1 MAGRPSPVDPVVVGR
16 PSPVDPAVVGRR
28 ASRAPRG
35 VALAPSVA
43 AIRVAVRRALADLSA
58 DGPVLVACSGGADS
72 LALAVATA
80 FVASRLGRP
89 AGLVTVDHGLQAGS
103 AERAAAVAGWAGRV
117 GFDPVEAV
125 PVTVAGRPG
134 GPEAAARQ
142 ARYQA
147 LADVAR
153 RHGAAA
159 VLLGHTRDDQAETVL
174 LALARGAGPRGLA
187 GMPARRDLA
196 GVPLLRPLLDVTREQ
211 TRSACAALGLT
222 PWEDPHNTDPSY
234 ARARVRADVLPA
246 LVAALGAGVLDN
258 LARTARLLA
267 ADTAALD
274 DLAAAALATPPTR
287 PDVPPCDEHRPAG
300 ARSEGRRSEGLP
312 PAGSR
317 TDEPPPDG
325 FPGDGG
331 WSEGSS
337 FDRPGV
343 RDGGGLSVV
352 ALAGLPGAVRSRVL
366 HAWAREL
373 GAPPGALS
381 HRHVDALD
389 ALVTAWRGQGAT
401 ALPGGVRVGRRGG
414 RLLPVD

>member
-1 MAGRPSPVDPVVVGR
+1 MA
-16 PSPVDPAVVGRR
+16 AV
-28 ASRAPRG
+28 
-35 VALAPSVA
+35 
-43 AIRVAVRRALADLSA
+43 RVAVRRALAGLPPA
-58 DGPVLVACSGGADS
+58 GPVLVACSGGADS
-72 LALAVATA
+72 LALAAATA

-147 LADVAR
+147 LTAAAR
-153 RHGAAA
+153 RHGAVA

-187 GMPARRDLA
+187 GMPARRELA
-196 GVPLLRPLLDVTREQ
+196 GVPLLRPLLDVTRAQ
-211 TRSACAALGLT
+211 TRDACGALGLT
-222 PWEDPHNTDPSY
+222 PWQDPHNTDPSY
-234 ARARVRADVLPA
+234 ARARVRADALPA
-246 LVAALGAGVLDN
+246 LVAALGDGVVDN
-258 LARTARLLA
+258 LARTARMLA

-274 DLAAAALATPPTR
+274 DLAAAALGAPQSR
-287 PDVPPCDEHRPAG
+287 PD
-300 ARSEGRRSEGLP
+300 
-312 PAGSR
+312 GS
-317 TDEPPPDG
+317 
-325 FPGDGG
+325 
-331 WSEGSS
+331 
-337 FDRPGV
+337 PGV
-343 RDGGGLSVV
+343 RDGGGLSVP
-352 ALAGLPGAVRSRVL
+352 ALAGLPGAVRGRVL

-389 ALVTAWRGQGAT
+389 ALVTAWRGQGPT
-401 ALPGGVRVGRRGG
+401 ALPGGVRVGRRDG
-414 RLLPVD
+414 RLLPVDLGGPAPVR

>member
-1 MAGRPSPVDPVVVGR
+1 MADGRPG
-16 PSPVDPAVVGRR
+16 A
-28 ASRAPRG
+28 
-35 VALAPSVA
+35 ALAPSVA
-43 AIRVAVRRALADLSA
+43 AVRVAVRRALAGLPA

-80 FVASRLGRP
+80 FVTSRLGRS

-103 AERAAAVAGWAGRV
+103 VERAAAVAGWAGRV

-147 LADVAR
+147 LTDAAR
-153 RHGAAA
+153 RHRAVA

-187 GMPARRDLA
+187 GMPVRRDVA

-211 TRSACAALGLT
+211 TRDACAALGLV
-222 PWEDPHNTDPSY
+222 PWQDPHNTDPSY
-234 ARARVRADVLPA
+234 ARARVRADALPA
-246 LVAALGAGVLDN
+246 LVAALGTGVRDN

-274 DLAAAALATPPTR
+274 DLAAAALATP
-287 PDVPPCDEHRPAG
+287 
-300 ARSEGRRSEGLP
+300 
-312 PAGSR
+312 GSGSDGSASAASAPR
-317 TDEPPPDG
+317 DRPPDG
-325 FPGDGG
+325 SALDGSARG
-331 WSEGSS
+331 G
-337 FDRPGV
+337 PV
-343 RDGGGLSVV
+343 RDGSAPDGSGVRAGAGLSVA
-352 ALAGLPGAVRSRVL
+352 ALAGLPGAVRGRVL

-373 GAPPGALS
+373 GATPGALS

-389 ALVTAWRGQGAT
+389 ALVTAWHGQGPT
-401 ALPGGVRVGRRGG
+401 ALPGGRRVGRRDG

>member
-1 MAGRPSPVDPVVVGR
+1 MVGRRGVGVSPRPSP
-16 PSPVDPAVVGRR
+16 DPAV
-28 ASRAPRG
+28 
-35 VALAPSVA
+35 A
-43 AIRVAVRRALADLSA
+43 AVRVAVRRALAGLPPA
-58 DGPVLVACSGGADS
+58 GPVLVACSGGADS
-72 LALAVATA
+72 LALAAATA

-89 AGLVTVDHGLQAGS
+89 AGLVSVDHGLQAGS
-103 AERAAAVAGWAGRV
+103 AERAAAVAEWAGRV

-147 LADVAR
+147 LTVVAR
-153 RHGAAA
+153 RHGAVA

-196 GVPLLRPLLDVTREQ
+196 GVPLLRPLLDVTRGQ
-211 TRSACAALGLT
+211 TRDACAALGLT
-222 PWEDPHNTDPSY
+222 PWQDPHNTDPSY
-234 ARARVRADVLPA
+234 ARARVRADALPA
-246 LVAALGAGVLDN
+246 LVAALGDGVVDN

-274 DLAAAALATPPTR
+274 DLAAAALGTPHPR
-287 PDVPPCDEHRPAG
+287 PDG
-300 ARSEGRRSEGLP
+300 
-312 PAGSR
+312 
-317 TDEPPPDG
+317 T
-325 FPGDGG
+325 
-331 WSEGSS
+331 
-337 FDRPGV
+337 PGV
-343 RDGGGLSVV
+343 RDGGGLSVP

-373 GAPPGALS
+373 GASPGALS

-389 ALVTAWRGQGAT
+389 ALVTAWRGQGPT
-401 ALPGGVRVGRRGG
+401 ALPGGVRVGRRDG
-414 RLLPVD
+414 RLLPVDLGGPAPVR